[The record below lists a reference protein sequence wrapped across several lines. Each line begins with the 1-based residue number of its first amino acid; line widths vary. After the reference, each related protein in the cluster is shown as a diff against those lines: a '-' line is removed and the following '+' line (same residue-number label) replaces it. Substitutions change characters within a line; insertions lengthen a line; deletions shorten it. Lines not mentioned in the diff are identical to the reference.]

1 MTASIIK
8 APAAVLQYIDQVRH
22 LADVNRTAFGFLPAS
37 AYAEAAMKGCLWV
50 AIDTATKQLRGYLF
64 FGGRYP
70 RLKVF
75 QIYACPE
82 HRSSG
87 MGRQLIR
94 ELKTYGEGH
103 DYLSIAAR
111 VASELKANEFWKKN
125 GFDIIRRTPGGATGR
140 TINHYTL
147 HLDVPSLLPGGQ
159 RHITS
164 PLDDAEQIRYSRP
177 LLPTL
182 SYVLDLNVFFDIV
195 RSRDVGESAH
205 LLSLALDNEIRLST
219 TSEFAKELER
229 HSRDLQ
235 NDPVLA
241 FARRLPT
248 LPELR
253 PEILTPLTDELR
265 KLLAPGQPKT
275 GKRAANDASDLIHLA
290 SCIHHKAYGFVT
302 RDGAILQ
309 RATALRLQ
317 YGLRIISPVD
327 LTNSFNDTDSHYES
341 RSATVEHEDIEVA
354 TLNEQSRADV
364 ERFLDNLGV
373 ESNRMSSCLEP
384 GSMRRPRSRVVVQT
398 KQQIIG
404 ICSWTAIRPSGRET
418 TLHLYVDED
427 HPNSERAI
435 DCLLESSMAIGC
447 HGQLYRLHL
456 KISPR
461 QTKTREVAIQRGFRP
476 SDPRDGM
483 SSNTLSKMS
492 LRGIITTGDW
502 PRFRS
507 EFRETTGLML
517 QDSMPRHTTSSDA
530 RITLT
535 SVEHHSSRTISLFD
549 FETLIAPGALLYLN
563 RSAVMVPIRE
573 EYANGLLPATGSQP
587 SFLPGSEAVLRLE
600 RAYFWAAGKHALV
613 QRGMIVVFYVSRRR
627 REAVA
632 LARVTFSDSL
642 TKTQAVMNLGRQG
655 VLTEQ
660 EIHQRA
666 NNRNE
671 VAAFTFDNLLV
682 FREKIAFRELKR
694 MGCIGGANLVTA
706 QPLTHESM
714 LKIVKRAF

>member
-50 AIDTATKQLRGYLF
+50 AIDRATKQLRGYLF

-111 VASELKANEFWKKN
+111 VASELEANEFWKKN

-265 KLLAPGQPKT
+265 KLLAPGQHKT
-275 GKRAANDASDLIHLA
+275 GRGVANDASDLIHLA

-309 RATALRLQ
+309 RATALSLQ

-327 LTNSFNDTDSHYES
+327 LTNSFNDTDSHYEP

-364 ERFLDNLGV
+364 ETIPGQPGR
-373 ESNRMSSCLEP
+373 SNRIAC
-384 GSMRRPRSRVVVQT
+384 PRVLSRGQCVDL
-398 KQQIIG
+398 G
-404 ICSWTAIRPSGRET
+404 HESWCKP
-418 TLHLYVDED
+418 
-427 HPNSERAI
+427 
-435 DCLLESSMAIGC
+435 
-447 HGQLYRLHL
+447 
-456 KISPR
+456 
-461 QTKTREVAIQRGFRP
+461 
-476 SDPRDGM
+476 
-483 SSNTLSKMS
+483 
-492 LRGIITTGDW
+492 
-502 PRFRS
+502 
-507 EFRETTGLML
+507 
-517 QDSMPRHTTSSDA
+517 
-530 RITLT
+530 
-535 SVEHHSSRTISLFD
+535 SSR
-549 FETLIAPGALLYLN
+549 
-563 RSAVMVPIRE
+563 
-573 EYANGLLPATGSQP
+573 
-587 SFLPGSEAVLRLE
+587 
-600 RAYFWAAGKHALV
+600 
-613 QRGMIVVFYVSRRR
+613 
-627 REAVA
+627 
-632 LARVTFSDSL
+632 
-642 TKTQAVMNLGRQG
+642 
-655 VLTEQ
+655 
-660 EIHQRA
+660 
-666 NNRNE
+666 
-671 VAAFTFDNLLV
+671 
-682 FREKIAFRELKR
+682 
-694 MGCIGGANLVTA
+694 
-706 QPLTHESM
+706 
-714 LKIVKRAF
+714 